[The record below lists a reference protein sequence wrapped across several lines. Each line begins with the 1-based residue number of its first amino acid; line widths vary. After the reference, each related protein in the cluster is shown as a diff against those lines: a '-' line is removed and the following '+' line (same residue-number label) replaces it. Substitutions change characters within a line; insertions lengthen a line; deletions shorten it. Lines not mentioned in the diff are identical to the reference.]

1 MIPELTVP
9 REIGPG
15 DRWEAEVGAI
25 RVIYGES
32 RLDELGEEARRLG
45 ARRALLV
52 TDPGVRQAGHAAV
65 AEASLTAAGIAFT
78 TFSEIDSEP
87 TTADVDAGLRAVRQ
101 GAEPDLLVA
110 LGGGSAMD
118 TAKGINFLL
127 TQGGRMEDFWG
138 FGKATR
144 PLLPS
149 LGVPTTAGTGSDAQS
164 YALISQ
170 VGTRRKMACGDPGA
184 RFRTVI
190 LDPRLTATVP
200 KPVAA
205 RAAID
210 ALSHAA
216 ESFVTKKRNPQSS
229 ALALRAWRGLEA
241 AFEPSLAAEAPAQI
255 RGQMLLGAHLAGAA
269 IEASMLG
276 AAHAAA
282 NPLTARHRIPHG
294 EAVGLML
301 PGVVRFNR
309 GAAEPLYRELDPAG
323 AEGVAR
329 RIETLRRAAG
339 LAERL
344 RDRQVP
350 ADGLGALAD
359 LATQEWTGD
368 FNPRPVAA
376 DDFRELYEAAY

>member
-1 MIPELTVP
+1 VTLELAVP

-15 DRWEAEVGAI
+15 DRWDGEVGAI
-25 RVIYGES
+25 RLVYGEG
-32 RLDELGEEARRLG
+32 RLAELGEEARRLG

-52 TDPGVRQAGHAAV
+52 TDPGVREAGHATL
-65 AEASLTAAGIAFT
+65 AESSLTAADIAFT

-87 TTADVDAGLRAVRQ
+87 TTEHVDAGLRAVRQ
-101 GAEPDLLVA
+101 GAAPDLLIAV
-110 LGGGSAMD
+110 GGGSAMD

-170 VGTRRKMACGDPGA
+170 LGTGRKMACGDPGA

-190 LDPRLTATVP
+190 LDPLLTATVP
-200 KPVAA
+200 KPVAG
-205 RAAID
+205 RAALD
-210 ALSHAA
+210 ALSHAV
-216 ESFVTKKRNPQSS
+216 ESFVTKKRNAPSN
-229 ALALRAWRGLEA
+229 ALALRAWRWLEA
-241 AFEPSLAAEAPAQI
+241 AFELSLTADATAEV
-255 RGQMLLGAHLAGAA
+255 RGRMLLGAHLAGAA

-294 EAVGLML
+294 EAIALML
-301 PGVVRFNR
+301 PGVVRFNG
-309 GAAEPLYRELDPAG
+309 GAVDALYRELDPAG

-329 RIETLRRAAG
+329 RIEALRRAAG

-350 ADGLGALAD
+350 ADSLGALAG
-359 LATQEWTGD
+359 LASKEWTGG
-368 FNPRPVAA
+368 FNPRPVTVE
-376 DDFRELYEAAY
+376 DFQELYEAAY